1 MGKLRERMVHQT
13 TLIRDYKEK
22 EAELSLV
29 SGDQKYYKDKCLTLD
44 CKLQNSKIKK
54 KRLKKQIEEQEEKN
68 QRTNAYHE
76 MVSE

>member
-1 MGKLRERMVHQT
+1 MVHQT

-54 KRLKKQIEEQEEKN
+54 KRLKKQIEE
-68 QRTNAYHE
+68 
-76 MVSE
+76 